1 MDSDVALI
9 ESSSGVKTSHFQ
21 KGIIVS
27 KKELF
32 GLLIVF
38 IGYVLLG
45 GLVFM
50 LLESPLEE
58 KLRREIEDLRNEFQ
72 DKLDRLSDGNVTKKE
87 MEALML
93 RLASA
98 HRQSFTD
105 ESGHDTHSNW
115 SFGNSFFFAITVV
128 TTIGYGHLSPSTIE
142 GRLFCILY
150 ATIGIPLTGI
160 VLAAI
165 GGHYSQRL
173 VKVFQKARKSRNS
186 RLTLVFSA
194 AKCLIPWLFVFLV
207 VPAGF
212 FVWLEEWT
220 FVDSFYYCFI
230 TLSTIGF
237 GDFVAGNFEG
247 EYVGFY
253 KTFVVLWII
262 FGLGYLAMILNYISR
277 MMRCKQIRRV
287 ERKLSSSIYQTQQRM
302 GQRLDEVYQIIHDVS
317 RNRATRPRNRVAIK
331 RMQSFPAPEIKDQN
345 HNTKIQKLLTL
356 VQTLKEEQPP
366 PRPRRLSLPLPAT
379 SGLQPAIY
387 GRGSLQVFSSA
398 ALINGQKEQMGNG
411 FQKKP
416 HKSMKLMV
424 PVEPEKMHINSD
436 KKNLDSHRDRHR
448 HRRPSV
454 AVIDVISAEP
464 PKDIAL
470 TGRTIIDMEG
480 LQCTRV

>member
-1 MDSDVALI
+1 MTAPKS
-9 ESSSGVKTSHFQ
+9 E
-21 KGIIVS
+21 GIIVS

-128 TTIGYGHLSPSTIE
+128 TTI
-142 GRLFCILY
+142 
-150 ATIGIPLTGI
+150 
-160 VLAAI
+160 
-165 GGHYSQRL
+165 
-173 VKVFQKARKSRNS
+173 
-186 RLTLVFSA
+186 
-194 AKCLIPWLFVFLV
+194 
-207 VPAGF
+207 
-212 FVWLEEWT
+212 
-220 FVDSFYYCFI
+220 
-230 TLSTIGF
+230 
-237 GDFVAGNFEG
+237 GNFEG

>member
-1 MDSDVALI
+1 MI
-9 ESSSGVKTSHFQ
+9 PRT
-21 KGIIVS
+21 GIIVS

-38 IGYVLLG
+38 IAYVLLG
-45 GLVFM
+45 GLIFM

-58 KLRREIEDLRNEFQ
+58 KLRSEIEELRNEFQ
-72 DKLDRLSDGNVTKKE
+72 DKLDRLGDPNVTRE
-87 MEALML
+87 DMERLML
-93 RLASA
+93 RLSSA
-98 HRQSFTD
+98 HRMSLID
-105 ESGHDTHSNW
+105 EAGNDTHSNW

-128 TTIGYGHLSPSTIE
+128 TTIGYGHLSPSTTP
-142 GRLFCILY
+142 GRLFCVLY

-173 VKVFQKARKSRNS
+173 VKDIQKARKSRNS
-186 RLTLVFSA
+186 RLALAFSA
-194 AKCLIPWLFVFLV
+194 TKCLVPWLFVFLV
-207 VPAGF
+207 VPAGIF
-212 FVWLEEWT
+212 MWLEQWS

-277 MMRCKQIRRV
+277 MMRCKQIRKV
-287 ERKLSSSIYQTQQRM
+287 ERKLSSSIYQTQQKM
-302 GQRLDEVYQIIHDVS
+302 GQRLDEVYQILHDVS
-317 RNRATRPRNRVAIK
+317 RSRTTRPRNRVAIK
-331 RMQSFPAPEIKDQN
+331 RMQSFPAPEFKDQN
-345 HNTKIQKLLTL
+345 HNNKIQKLLNL
-356 VQTLKEEQPP
+356 VQTLKEEEPP
-366 PRPRRLSLPLPAT
+366 PRPRRLSLPLPAS

-387 GRGSLQVFSSA
+387 GRGSLQVFSST
-398 ALINGQKEQMGNG
+398 ALMNRQKEVMGNG
-411 FQKKP
+411 YQKKP
-416 HKSMKLMV
+416 PQSMNLTL
-424 PVEPEKMHINSD
+424 PEESEAKNINSPTAERV
-436 KKNLDSHRDRHR
+436 DSREQRYR
-448 HRRPSV
+448 PRRPSV

-464 PKDIAL
+464 QIDIAINR
-470 TGRTIIDMEG
+470 RTVIDMEG